1 MKKVNIAGVEKEF
14 KSEFEKNKV
23 TYAIIGVL
31 AVLVVVVL
39 IIALTGGGEK
49 KTEAISQAQQASV
62 GNSLGIE
69 KFDMNWRFFQGFEC
83 GKNPLLAINANTFSG
98 LKNVKL
104 AENAYLNCWYQVG
117 DNYVKNGILPDEFSV
132 WIGSFN
138 PYKGYNIALCCQAM
152 NFDTG
157 DEIGD
162 ISCKTQYLEPMCK

>member
-1 MKKVNIAGVEKEF
+1 MKKVDIAGVGKEF
-14 KSEFEKNKV
+14 GSEFKKNKV
-23 TYAIIGVL
+23 TYAILGVL
-31 AVLVVVVL
+31 AVFIVIVL
-39 IIALTGGGEK
+39 ILVLTRGGEK
-49 KTEAISQAQQASV
+49 AEAISQVQSQV

-98 LKNVKL
+98 LKNIKL

-117 DNYVKNGILPDEFSV
+117 DNYVEDDVLPDEFSIWV
-132 WIGSFN
+132 GSFN

-157 DEIGD
+157 DEIGE